1 MFLVLPEFDVSSISL
16 GPSSSDPVVVT
27 EFVDTTSLVVT
38 EFVDTT
44 SLVVTEFVD
53 TTSLVVTE
61 FVDTISGSVESSSSK
76 LHTMSTAS
84 PTRKHTYFSV
94 ISYMQRMFSVKTNM
108 YGAIRHS
115 MFFEN

>member
-16 GPSSSDPVVVT
+16 GPSSSAPVVVT

-38 EFVDTT
+38 G
-44 SLVVTEFVD
+44 
-53 TTSLVVTE
+53 

-76 LHTMSTAS
+76 LQTMSTVS

-94 ISYMQRMFSVKTNM
+94 ISYMQRMFSVKTNI
-108 YGAIRHS
+108 YVAIRHS

>member
-1 MFLVLPEFDVSSISL
+1 MILAVKRNNNFLKSKNRNKHCIASNEK
-16 GPSSSDPVVVT
+16 
-27 EFVDTTSLVVT
+27 
-38 EFVDTT
+38 
-44 SLVVTEFVD
+44 
-53 TTSLVVTE
+53 VVTE

-108 YGAIRHS
+108 YVAIRHS
-115 MFFEN
+115 MFFKNTTRCQQLQNLENKKYHKI